1 MDNTRKIVRWL
12 IEHQEEALII
22 ATTAVKPLLLDEAGD
37 WIGETDFPS
46 GADYIDHVLDVVES
60 TGLLRYT
67 DKLQENGKTY

>member
-1 MDNTRKIVRWL
+1 MTKDTIIRHWL
-12 IEHQEEALII
+12 EARPDAALRI
-22 ATTAVKPLLLDEAGD
+22 TCHAVTPLMLDEKGD

-60 TGLLRYT
+60 TGLLHYT